1 MTRTVNQNGERISRD
16 IRKET
21 ITRDRVGAE
30 PETAWGR
37 NVWFG
42 SGCVTNIR
50 RYYYRTRMH
59 AVQGD
64 ISDDIGKGGRVA

>member
-16 IRKET
+16 IRKEQ
-21 ITRDRVGAE
+21 IDGIWV
-30 PETAWGR
+30 WGR

-64 ISDDIGKGGRVA
+64 ISDDIGKAGRVA

>member
-1 MTRTVNQNGERISRD
+1 MTRTVNQNGEQISRE
-16 IRKET
+16 IR
-21 ITRDRVGAE
+21 RE
-30 PETAWGR
+30 PDGTWGR

-42 SGCVTNIR
+42 SGCVTNVR

-64 ISDDIGKGGRVA
+64 ISDEVGRAGRVR